1 MRLGE
6 IILQYRN
13 ERGLNI
19 REFSKQC
26 KISYGYINKLEM
38 GTDYNTGNPNIPTL
52 KTVESLAKGMGMTFG
67 ELLMKMDYQII
78 DLESLSPE
86 KRKVVLDLYENMR
99 GRSG

>member
-6 IILQYRN
+6 IIVQYRN

-19 REFSKQC
+19 REFSRQC

-38 GTDYNTGNPNIPTL
+38 GTDYNTGNPNVPTL
-52 KTVESLAKGMGMTFG
+52 KTIELLAKGMGMTFG

-78 DLESLSPE
+78 DLENLSPE
-86 KRKVVLDLYENMR
+86 DGKVMLDLYGKMR
-99 GRSG
+99 GK